1 MVKFK
6 KVMLKIKRGTRMTI
20 YIALLRGINVGK
32 HNRIKIADL
41 KSLLETMGLTM
52 VKTYIQSGNV
62 LFESK
67 DEAQQLSQELEAEI
81 SKTFGF
87 PVPVILRTA
96 EEYEQIIR
104 DCPYSFDSLK
114 EGESIQLA
122 FLADEPSQD
131 KIDYLRS
138 YESGPDECL
147 IKGKEV
153 YLFLGQSILDSKL
166 AAQLPKLGVPVTV
179 RNWKTVIKISTI
191 VEALIK

>member
-1 MVKFK
+1 
-6 KVMLKIKRGTRMTI
+6 MTI

-32 HNRIKIADL
+32 NNRIKMADL
-41 KSLLETMGLTM
+41 KSLLETMGLEK

-67 DEAQQLSQELEAEI
+67 DDATQLSQRLENEI

-104 DCPYSFDSLK
+104 DCPFSFDSLM

-122 FLADEPSQD
+122 FLANEPSQE
-131 KIDYLRS
+131 KIEYLRS
-138 YESGPDECL
+138 YESGPDECF

-153 YLFLGQSILDSKL
+153 YLFLRQSILDSKL
-166 AAQLPKLGVPVTV
+166 AAQLPKLGVQATV
-179 RNWKTVIKISTI
+179 RNWKTVIKLETM
-191 VEALIK
+191 VKEMGNL

>member
-1 MVKFK
+1 
-6 KVMLKIKRGTRMTI
+6 MTI

-32 HNRIKIADL
+32 NNRIKMADL
-41 KSLLETMGLTM
+41 KSLLETMGLEK

-67 DEAQQLSQELEAEI
+67 DEAEQLSQRLENEI

-104 DCPYSFDSLK
+104 DCPYSMDSLN
-114 EGESIQLA
+114 EGESVQLA
-122 FLADEPSQD
+122 FLGEEPAQEKMDLLS
-131 KIDYLRS
+131 S
-138 YESGPDECL
+138 YESGPDECF

-153 YLFLGQSILDSKL
+153 YLFLRQSILDSKL
-166 AAQLPKLGVPVTV
+166 AAQMPKLGVQATV
-179 RNWKTVIKISTI
+179 RNWKTVIKLETM
-191 VEALIK
+191 VKEMGNL